1 MLIKTEKFE
10 KTNEELLNV
19 IDANLNG
26 YSVEKEKIL
35 KQVKDLRKEI
45 SLKNSLK
52 FETNNISETIK
63 IEHTFLK
70 KKTKALEDIISNYSY
85 YFIII
90 SKDSF

>member
-1 MLIKTEKFE
+1 MITRTEKAE

-19 IDANLNG
+19 IDANLYG
-26 YSVEKEKIL
+26 YSLEKEKIL
-35 KQVKDLRKEI
+35 KEAKDLRKEI

-70 KKTKALEDIISNYSY
+70 KKTKALEDIISNYTY
-85 YFIII
+85 
-90 SKDSF
+90 